1 MDLIPAVPRRLRRVQ
16 ERFVEGNRVT
26 LLRDAAQAFPSML
39 EAIRGARRQVLLEM
53 YWFDSDRTGR
63 RFAEALADARSRGVE
78 VAVIYDSLGSW
89 EADPRMFS
97 ELKEAGA
104 HVIEFNPMMPWKKRF
119 RLARL
124 SLRDHRK
131 ILVVDGEKGFTGGVN
146 LADVWLPE
154 EEEGQAW
161 RDDMICVQG
170 PAVSGLMNLFQ
181 RTWEREGGAPLRA
194 SPRGQGGSGPIGD
207 QRVHVLGENYALRRR
222 EITSAY
228 LLNIYRARSRVWLTN
243 SYFVPDGTVTRAL
256 KRAARRGVDVRVIL
270 PAFSDVEIVRH
281 ASRAMWGGLMRS
293 GVRLFEFYR
302 SILHSKSAVIDG
314 TWSTIGSFNLDY
326 RSLRANLEV
335 NVAVQ
340 DSGFGA
346 VMEESFRK
354 DLEHCREVDAHEFKF
369 RPLGHRLLEVILYRF
384 RKFL

>member
-1 MDLIPAVPRRLRRVQ
+1 MDLIQAVPRRLRRVQ

-26 LLRDAAQAFPSML
+26 LLRDAVEAFPAML
-39 EAIRGARRQVLLEM
+39 DAIRAARRQVLLEM

-63 RFAEALADARSRGVE
+63 MFAEALAEASSRGIE

-89 EADPRMFS
+89 EADPGMFDD
-97 ELKEAGA
+97 LKKAG
-104 HVIEFNPMMPWKKRF
+104 VQIIEFNPMMPWKKRF

-131 ILVVDGEKGFTGGVN
+131 ILVVDGEKGFTGGCN

-170 PAVSGLMNLFQ
+170 PAVAGLTGLFR
-181 RTWEREGGAPLRA
+181 RTWEREGGAPLHA
-194 SPRGQGGSGPIGD
+194 VPGGDGPLSAIGD
-207 QRVHVLGENYALRRR
+207 QRVHVLGENYVLRRR

-228 LLNIYRARSRVWLTN
+228 LLNIYRARSRVWITN

-293 GVRLFEFYR
+293 GVRLFEFHR

-314 TWSTIGSFNLDY
+314 TWSTIGSFNMDY

-340 DSGFGA
+340 DEGFGA
-346 VMEESFRK
+346 VMEGSFRR

-369 RPLGHRLLEVILYRF
+369 RPLGQRLLEVILYRF

>member
-1 MDLIPAVPRRLRRVQ
+1 MDLIQAVPRRLRRVQ

-26 LLRDAAQAFPSML
+26 LLRDAVEAFPAML
-39 EAIRGARRQVLLEM
+39 DAIRAARRQVLLEM

-63 RFAEALADARSRGVE
+63 MFAEALADASSRGIE

-89 EADPRMFS
+89 EADPGMFDD
-97 ELKEAGA
+97 LRKAG
-104 HVIEFNPMMPWKKRF
+104 VQIIEFNPMMPWKKRF

-131 ILVVDGEKGFTGGVN
+131 ILVVDGEKGFTGGGN

-170 PAVSGLMNLFQ
+170 PAVAGLTDLFR
-181 RTWEREGGAPLRA
+181 RTWEREGGAPLHA
-194 SPRGQGGSGPIGD
+194 VPGGDGPLSAIGD
-207 QRVHVLGENYALRRR
+207 QRVHVLGENYVLRRR

-228 LLNIYRARSRVWLTN
+228 LLNIYRARSRVWITN

-314 TWSTIGSFNLDY
+314 TWSTIGSFNMDY

-340 DSGFGA
+340 DPGFGA
-346 VMEESFRK
+346 VMEGSFRR

-369 RPLGHRLLEVILYRF
+369 RPLGQRLLEVILYRF